1 MADGYIGTYPFITH
15 SKLGKGYVHCKSCK
29 CDFSTK
35 HGGKYDIARHMQTE
49 KHKKYS
55 QYMES
60 PNINKLEKYFDQP
73 NSDITSENQKVIT
86 AECLMTNFIIEHNLP
101 VVIADHMSDLIKKL
115 CPDSTVAKKYQCK
128 RTKTTHIHLI
138 LYMEWQEKCVEILVM
153 P

>member
-1 MADGYIGTYPFITH
+1 MADGYIGTYPFVTH

-49 KHKKYS
+49 KYS

-86 AECLMTNFIIEHNLP
+86 AECLITNSIIEHNLL
-101 VVIADHMSDLIKKL
+101 VAIADHVSDLIIKL
-115 CPDSTVAKKYQCK
+115 CLDYRSKKYLCK
-128 RTKTTHIHLI
+128 RTKTTHVDHETAEEVREDITNA
-138 LYMEWQEKCVEILVM
+138 EAERVFS
-153 P
+153 